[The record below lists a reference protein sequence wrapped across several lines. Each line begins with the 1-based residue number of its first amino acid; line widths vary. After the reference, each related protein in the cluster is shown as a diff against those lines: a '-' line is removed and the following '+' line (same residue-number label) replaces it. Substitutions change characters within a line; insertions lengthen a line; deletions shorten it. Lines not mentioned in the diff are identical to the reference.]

1 MRALRLAPGVLLLC
15 LGGCLSTSE
24 NQNSSVVDYLYPQSR
39 NVEVSTGIPTLVLPL
54 KVGVAF
60 VPSFRASPALTE
72 TKKAELLREVS
83 ANFEGLDFV
92 KSIEI
97 IPSAY
102 LRPGGSFENL
112 EQIQRMFDVDVIALV
127 SYDQSRFTDEGIAS
141 LAYWTVV
148 GAYLVRGEKNSTH
161 TMLDAVVY
169 DIASRRLLFRAPG
182 TSSVKSSATLVNAGE
197 QIREDAVKGFEIASD
212 QLVDNLKVELDAF
225 RTKVKEVP
233 ATAQIVQ
240 RDGQRGSGSGGWLLV
255 LAAAAALA
263 AVRRS

>member
-1 MRALRLAPGVLLLC
+1 MYPFRLAPLVVLLC
-15 LGGCLSTSE
+15 VAGCLSTSE
-24 NQNSSVVDYLYPQSR
+24 HQNSSVVDYLYPQSR
-39 NVEVSTGIPTLVLPL
+39 NVEVSTGVPTLVLPL

-60 VPSFRASPALTE
+60 VPSLSPTSALTE
-72 TKKAELLREVS
+72 TRKAELLRDVS
-83 ANFEGLDFV
+83 GHFEGLEFV

-127 SYDQSRFTDEGIAS
+127 SYDQSRFTDEGVAS

-169 DIASRRLLFRAPG
+169 DIGSRRLLFRAPG
-182 TSSVKSSATLVNAGE
+182 TSSVKSSATLVNVGE
-197 QIREDAVKGFEIASD
+197 QIREDSVKGFEIAGD
-212 QLVDNLKVELDAF
+212 QLVENLKVELEAF
-225 RTKVKEVP
+225 RVKVKEVP

-240 RDGQRGSGSGGWLLV
+240 RDGQRGSGSGGWWLM
-255 LAAAAALA
+255 LA
-263 AVRRS
+263 AVVALGALRRR